1 MLLLFH
7 LDNLELRANI
17 RGFMKAYHFLLL
29 KEWMGVNY
37 LGMTSGRDSSK
48 VVSESLIVI
57 FFILLDTCII
67 DFYLDDC
74 ISCFILLK
82 TLKFCIQLLVR
93 SYLEVLS
100 STFFIRLVAKLDSVG
115 INVAADDV
123 LFNLVTKDT
132 QLMKDIIP
140 WRPSLSPNTD

>member
-1 MLLLFH
+1 
-7 LDNLELRANI
+7 
-17 RGFMKAYHFLLL
+17 
-29 KEWMGVNY
+29 
-37 LGMTSGRDSSK
+37 
-48 VVSESLIVI
+48 
-57 FFILLDTCII
+57 
-67 DFYLDDC
+67 
-74 ISCFILLK
+74 
-82 TLKFCIQLLVR
+82 VR